1 MINIYGLKNCDSC
14 RKAIKWLKDNNY
26 SYEFFDIKV
35 NPIKKSK
42 IKEWLT
48 VHGIDKTLNKKS
60 TTWRQLDQ
68 NLKNDFESD
77 ALTILKNFP
86 TLIKRPFWEVNS
98 KAMKQL
104 EPGFLDE
111 QKKYLE
117 NLTRYKST
125 YIMLVSSDIHLPPNQ
140 DHGVTMS

>member
-35 NPIKKSK
+35 NPIKKNK
-42 IKEWLT
+42 IKEWLV
-48 VHGIDKTLNKKS
+48 VHDIDKTLNKKS

-68 NLKNDFESD
+68 NIKNDFQSD
-77 ALTILKNFP
+77 ALTILENFP
-86 TLIKRPFWEVNS
+86 TLIKRPFWEINS
-98 KAMKQL
+98 KASKQL

-117 NLTRYKST
+117 KLKK
-125 YIMLVSSDIHLPPNQ
+125 
-140 DHGVTMS
+140 

>member
-48 VHGIDKTLNKKS
+48 VHGIDKALNKKS

-68 NLKNDFESD
+68 NIKNDFESD

-86 TLIKRPFWEVNS
+86 TLIKRPFWEIDS

-111 QKKYLE
+111 QQKYLE
-117 NLTRYKST
+117 KLKK
-125 YIMLVSSDIHLPPNQ
+125 
-140 DHGVTMS
+140 

>member
-1 MINIYGLKNCDSC
+1 MYFSVLPNNDLKQGNTQGI
-14 RKAIKWLKDNNY
+14 RKPPA
-26 SYEFFDIKV
+26 
-35 NPIKKSK
+35 
-42 IKEWLT
+42 
-48 VHGIDKTLNKKS
+48 LNKKS

-86 TLIKRPFWEVNS
+86 TLIKRPFWEINS

-111 QKKYLE
+111 QQKYLE
-117 NLTRYKST
+117 KLKK
-125 YIMLVSSDIHLPPNQ
+125 
-140 DHGVTMS
+140 

>member
-14 RKAIKWLKDNNY
+14 RKAIKWLNDNNHA
-26 SYEFFDIKV
+26 YEFFDIKV

-68 NLKNDFESD
+68 NLKNDFQSD
-77 ALTILKNFP
+77 ALTILENFP
-86 TLIKRPFWEVNS
+86 TLIKRPFWEINS
-98 KAMKQL
+98 KVSKHL
-104 EPGFLDE
+104 EPGFLDK
-111 QKKYLE
+111 QKK
-117 NLTRYKST
+117 
-125 YIMLVSSDIHLPPNQ
+125 HLKELKK
-140 DHGVTMS
+140 

>member
-1 MINIYGLKNCDSC
+1 MGSEMCIRDRINIYGLKNCDSC
-14 RKAIKWLKDNNY
+14 RKAINWLKDNNY
-26 SYEFFDIKV
+26 SYDFFDIKA

-48 VHGIDKTLNKKS
+48 VHGIDKALNKKS

-86 TLIKRPFWEVNS
+86 TLIKRPIWEINS
-98 KAMKQL
+98 KALKQL
-104 EPGFLDE
+104 EPGFLHE
-111 QKKYLE
+111 QQKYLE
-117 NLTRYKST
+117 KLKK
-125 YIMLVSSDIHLPPNQ
+125 
-140 DHGVTMS
+140 

>member
-48 VHGIDKTLNKKS
+48 VHGIDKTLNKNS

-68 NLKNDFESD
+68 NLKNDFQSD
-77 ALTILKNFP
+77 ALTILENFP
-86 TLIKRPFWEVNS
+86 TLIKRPFWEINS
-98 KAMKQL
+98 KTLKTL

-111 QKKYLE
+111 QKK
-117 NLTRYKST
+117 
-125 YIMLVSSDIHLPPNQ
+125 HLKELKK
-140 DHGVTMS
+140 